1 MIQLKI
7 DKTCCVAC
15 GNCEA
20 WLPRLT
26 EHIPRGRLL
35 ISENNPNV
43 DAEAIQRAIDCCPL
57 DALSLEVAP

>member
-1 MIQLKI
+1 MIRLRINKER
-7 DKTCCVAC
+7 CVTC

-20 WLPRLT
+20 WLPGLT
-26 EHIPRGRLL
+26 EHIPRGQLL

-43 DAEAIQRAIDCCPL
+43 DAEAIQAAIDCCPL

>member
-1 MIQLKI
+1 MIHLTI
-7 DKTCCVAC
+7 DKTRCVTC

-20 WLPRLT
+20 WLPGLT

-57 DALSLEVAP
+57 DALSLEAVQ